1 MGLFLVPS
9 AGVPVVYSGVPD
21 PQSPSRVL
29 FAKKELYIKFK
40 CIYQLHNDYNISNIM
55 RSLKKKNYARFVSI
69 SHLRAPLWLNFV
81 LLFLY
86 PLWSCGVSLG
96 EAGLSNTNGSSP
108 QIPSPQWG
116 LR

>member
-1 MGLFLVPS
+1 MGPFLVPS

-21 PQSPSRVL
+21 SQSPSRVL
-29 FAKKELYIKFK
+29 FAKKELYMKFK
-40 CIYQLHNDYNISNIM
+40 CIYQLHNDYSISNIM
-55 RSLKKKNYARFVSI
+55 RSLQKNYSRFVSI

-81 LLFLY
+81 LFFLY
-86 PLWSCGVSLG
+86 TLWSCGVSLE
-96 EAGLSNTNGSSP
+96 EAGLSNTNGWSP